1 MTINNLLENREG
13 RQAALQSYKD
23 TLPKEPSGDVK
34 KEYCVGCFQKSDWEF
49 IHAELMKDGSLEDNI
64 PTNKCECINDCLS
77 SDVRGVYLLT
87 ETEASELRSNSKVD
101 YVNIKASS
109 YPGTY
114 LQDPDEFSQNPVY
127 RYSSNVKHQQQ
138 ILIKYDNGFSNTDS
152 LIENPAPS
160 SLLNRCSSQLY
171 RHTTKKNPWVT
182 SGDPQTIFNDR
193 IQQLGTGK
201 DIDLIVADTSA
212 WIAHIE
218 FMNPSRISNIKAS
231 TSSGSEGGSSS
242 TTAPS
247 NYIGGNAL
255 KNGFAYSATNGACD
269 VLDLVLDAPYYL
281 DPDFFEADTGSR
293 LTTRWDGTT
302 VPVETVARD
311 WWANNL
317 LACRSAKYVSS
328 ANGGNA
334 TGNNDFGQVPIPS
347 TYTRANCNGS
357 NTALPPN
364 TIFGVPEQH
373 GTACASQAYGR
384 QYGWAYNANK
394 WYLNLYGLNGMGLN
408 DGDGFDVQKIFHQIK
423 PNRASDNTKN
433 PTISSNSWGRRFN
446 STTGTVGVGPSGYY
460 YYRPATTDGTTSG
473 VQYTSWNMTGNTD
486 GSGGSAPRFMTNKSD
501 FNGLQCEPVSG
512 VPITAANELIASGVI
527 FVVAAGNQNQKQV
540 KSNHPDYNNYF
551 SDNDNTP
558 LSSSTFFLAMDQ
570 ITYRKTLNRGG
581 YPNAASGVI
590 NVGALDGEL
599 SSDGKERKSNYSAS
613 GDYIDCYAVAGNA
626 SSDDVSSELSA
637 KSLAASAYP
646 NIPSNTYYD
655 LVPFSR
661 YDSFYTYNSTQSI
674 RSGDFIFNGTSS
686 ACPITAGL
694 IATKLETNRTWTN
707 TDIKSWLTSKVGEQ
721 DTSDFYTGSEGTTVN
736 DSSWADSHSIQGGSP
751 TVIWDALT
759 TSVPTPDTTAPTLV
773 STVPA
778 TNATGVELN
787 ANIVLNF
794 SEVVTAQ
801 GGGSISI
808 FKVDGTIVES
818 IVATDSKVTGSG
830 TSQITV
836 NPASDLAQNTTFYVN
851 IGSNAFNDASGNFFA
866 GLTDSTTIKFTTG
879 TVSDPD
885 PDPPSP
891 PSTNIVTYNL
901 RQHIDFGNVNCYNPS
916 VSTTA
921 VTDLSGNGSNCTIS
935 DSTNISFNSSNGGHV
950 VLDPTAGTL
959 PILSQDTDIWNDLGT
974 GDYALEFWFDLYGK
988 KQTHYLY
995 RDNIGN
1001 GASNKHHVYIE
1012 GINDGG
1018 RFAVGN
1024 GFSGST
1030 IYENSPGTYTN
1041 NNSYSGWTQ
1050 VVISRI
1056 GNDLKFYK
1064 NGQLMADID
1073 QTKTATTN
1081 YSSAGF
1087 TPNTSLNCLWGLGTN
1102 ISSYHFNGKF
1112 AIFRFYRGSGLVAS
1126 EVKQNYDAQ
1135 ASRFGLGTV
1144 TDDVEI
1150 SDKNFNGGPAT
1161 KHTAAFFDIEKAGP
1175 YFTGTGPIK
1184 FSKMRQYFK
1193 EVFPIDNTI
1202 PISASE
1208 LRRNVNV
1215 LERNPIV
1222 PDSTENEN
1230 IASVSDWKSSQFR
1243 GSVKRYYATTNSSG
1257 TGPAGAISQLS
1268 MGRFSGDNG
1277 VDWSNSGT
1285 QGVDSI
1291 NQLNGNVARN
1301 IEKHIFIKDVV
1312 YSGDMGIDGNRGSGG
1327 NGKNKIAAA
1336 RLIPSEPNNAV
1347 VPAHNVRINVENT
1360 GAIYGSAGLG
1370 GYHSTGGYDD
1380 GSGLTKNWFAISNPQ
1395 LSPETAAV
1403 WTQFMLDYAVYPA
1416 APNNFTTI
1424 DPFIDQI
1431 QTGRAILDV
1440 PAGGI
1445 ASITIEMACD
1455 NNGTFTL
1462 VDPNGSTLTTQSF
1475 GTVAGNPTIT
1485 PSTTVILTN
1494 INQGQHVITF
1504 TVLNGSNFGNDY
1516 WLDNPAGIAW
1526 QIRDTNTNADLL
1538 NSRSSTGGIGVP
1550 KKSDPGKDGGVALKI
1565 VHTGSQTDIFLHENA
1580 RVWGGG
1586 GGGEQGAMGELIG
1599 SSMEDMRHDC
1609 TRTYRVTTSLDES
1622 TGCGLDPVCNVGDT
1636 LIPDSVELTGIPCG
1650 DIDEDDFDNMS
1661 FQKTGLCQN
1670 IVKSTAPIQ
1679 GIGGQGGD
1687 GAGWRYTAPMVGGG
1701 PQEKT
1706 LGEEGTDNVCGVCP
1720 TGTIL
1725 EGGNCSSPGGT
1736 GGNGGDWGKGGVSTL
1751 PLEDGE
1757 PYDAGRGGAAIC
1769 GLNPDTNQKN
1779 WVVGGTISDQTLKGE
1794 YQLGGCEGTAGDE
1807 PPVALPVSVDVSK
1820 PHYVRFGDDTGN
1832 GTDGYGADGAANL
1845 LVTAP
1850 PDSADGNLCNF
1861 RIRYSWNDREDR
1873 DSIHMKAME
1882 VAGKRFGFP
1891 TGTWY
1896 LSYPD
1901 YRDVELYDNRDPQDR
1916 HFAMS
1921 AWSEFM
1927 KVYAIFPGNES
1938 DMEDEEIDYLFDK
1951 YPTNTLTN
1959 VPQTVRIPFT
1969 IRDGRNNPALA
1980 GFRLYAQAD
1989 NGATFAIGR
1998 EGQPS
2003 VEVGTIADFSS
2014 PTDGGDVLDITFA
2027 STDLK
2032 FIPGPHYLE
2041 VTITNLSFPP
2051 GGEPEPGASDTWK
2064 YNPGGVAFI
2073 LADLSQ
2079 YDNDISD
2086 ATDYDEGEGEYTSE
2100 YMVSSRQLEVISRYN
2115 KTTGSMIHEFELL
2128 QGAYPMTWYELNSR
2142 NVVPGRN
2149 YPKAD
2154 RMQFNQGKEIQLL
2167 DSAYDDAN
2175 GTFDILK
2182 PSVVK
2187 DPSQGKQ
2194 YNGPGF
2200 IFHPTPIM
2208 MYVENVIILRDPSTD
2223 NNPQEDRNNLG
2234 FQNSADIRAYFYPIV
2249 QAIAEEYLSGRFG
2262 RSGDYP
2268 LRGRPPD
2275 IIGLGGYVN
2284 RYLQLGGSL
2293 TDNPID
2299 ASKFNLVKA
2308 DIAYAYSNTPGS
2320 TPEAQRGNVLG
2331 IVYPETFIKYPGAVL
2346 NWNAYNADTLTAT
2359 STPNDPTFQFSGK
2372 SGGDE
2377 VEPMASTRYRFIAI
2391 GPGGTDTEDRNIM

>member
-1 MTINNLLENREG
+1 MTINNSLENREG

-247 NYIGGNAL
+247 NYIGGNVL

-311 WWANNL
+311 WWSNNL

-599 SSDGKERKSNYSAS
+599 SSDGKERKSDYSCT

-626 SSDDVSSELSA
+626 SDDDVSSELSA

-935 DSTNISFNSSNGGHV
+935 DDTNISFNSFNGGHV

-988 KQTHYLY
+988 KQTHFLY

-1018 RFAVGN
+1018 LFAVGN

-1041 NNSYSGWTQ
+1041 NNSYNGWTQ

-1161 KHTAAFFDIEKAGP
+1161 KHTAAFFDIEKAGQ
-1175 YFTGTGPIK
+1175 YFLGTGPIK

-1277 VDWSNSGT
+1277 VDWSNGGT

-1312 YSGDMGIDGNRGSGG
+1312 YSGDMGTDGNRGSGG

-1416 APNNFTTI
+1416 APSNFTTI

-1516 WLDNPAGIAW
+1516 WSENPAGIAW
-1526 QIRDTNTNADLL
+1526 QIRNTNTNADLL
-1538 NSRSSTGGIGVP
+1538 NSRSSTGGIGIP

-1586 GGGEQGAMGELIG
+1586 GGGEQGTMGELIG

-1609 TRTYRVTTSLDES
+1609 VRNYFRDG
-1622 TGCGLDPVCNVGDT
+1622 GCGLEPVCDAGDT
-1636 LIPDSVELTGIPCG
+1636 LVPGSVEDTGPCG
-1650 DIDEDDFDNMS
+1650 DGDE
-1661 FQKTGLCQN
+1661 QTKTGICQN
-1670 IVKSTAPIQ
+1670 IVKSTAPVQ

-1687 GAGWRYTAPMVGGG
+1687 GAGWRYTAPYVGGA
-1701 PQEKT
+1701 PQEET
-1706 LGEEGTDNVCGVCP
+1706 LGQDGTDNACGVCP
-1720 TGTIL
+1720 PGTNL
-1725 EGGNCSSPGGT
+1725 QGGNCSSVGGR
-1736 GGNGGDWGKGGVSTL
+1736 GGDGGDWGKGGGPTE
-1751 PLEDGE
+1751 PLESGE
-1757 PYDAGRGGAAIC
+1757 PYDAGKGGSAIC

-1794 YQLGGCEGTAGDE
+1794 YQLGGCDGTAGVQ
-1807 PPVALPVSVDVSK
+1807 PPVPSPAIVTVSK
-1820 PHYVRFGDDTGN
+1820 PHYVRFGDDAGD

-1850 PDSADGNLCNF
+1850 PDSAFGNICNF
-1861 RIRYSWNDREDR
+1861 RIKYSWVDRVDR
-1873 DSIHMKAME
+1873 SGTHMTGME
-1882 VAGKRFGFP
+1882 VAGKRFGLP
-1891 TGTWY
+1891 SGTWY
-1896 LSYPD
+1896 FSAKNPVGGAS
-1901 YRDVELYDNRDPQDR
+1901 RN
-1916 HFAMS
+1916 
-1921 AWSEFM
+1921 AWSQFM
-1927 KVYAIFPGNES
+1927 QQYAIFPGNEN
-1938 DMEDEEIDYLFDK
+1938 DFDDDDDYLFNR
-1951 YPTNTLTN
+1951 YPTQTLPDQVHQLRYRFNIPTN
-1959 VPQTVRIPFT
+1959 
-1969 IRDGRNNPALA
+1969 NNNA

-1989 NGATFAIGR
+1989 NHASFSLGR
-1998 EGQPS
+1998 IINNVPETTTQLGEVAEFSNPGQ
-2003 VEVGTIADFSS
+2003 
-2014 PTDGGDVLDITFA
+2014 GGDVLDVTYSGSDPRFQ
-2027 STDLK
+2027 
-2032 FIPGPHYLE
+2032 PGDYVLD
-2041 VTITNLSFPP
+2041 VTIKNSSFPA
-2051 GGEPEPGASDTWK
+2051 GQEPVPGANNNWRF
-2064 YNPGGVAFI
+2064 NPGGVAFVI
-2073 LADLSQ
+2073 LNLQRDNFNDLLNQDFDESE
-2079 YDNDISD
+2079 
-2086 ATDYDEGEGEYTSE
+2086 TDGYPN
-2100 YMVSSRQLEVISRYN
+2100 YMVTSRRLRSINYYN
-2115 KTTGSMIHEFELL
+2115 EGSMVHEFNLP
-2128 QGAYPMTWYELNSR
+2128 QGAYPITWTGLNAR

-2167 DSAYDDAN
+2167 DNDNPDAN
-2175 GTFDILK
+2175 GRFEILTTITNQ
-2182 PSVVK
+2182 
-2187 DPSQGKQ
+2187 DPTI
-2194 YNGPGF
+2194 GPRNAY
-2200 IFHPTPIM
+2200 M
-2208 MYVENVIILRDPSTD
+2208 AYVIGAKIIRVNEPPDVNESGLGYMDSTD
-2223 NNPQEDRNNLG
+2223 V
-2234 FQNSADIRAYFYPIV
+2234 RAYFYPIS

-2262 RSGDYP
+2262 RSGSYP
-2268 LRGRPPD
+2268 NRGRPPD
-2275 IIGLGGYVN
+2275 VGGLEGRVLL
-2284 RYLQLGGSL
+2284 YLGLGGSL
-2293 TDNPID
+2293 SDNPVNPTIF
-2299 ASKFNLVKA
+2299 AQVKA
-2308 DIAYAYSNTPGS
+2308 DIAQKYVSVPGS
-2320 TPEAQRGNVLG
+2320 TPEADRGDV
-2331 IVYPETFIKYPGAVL
+2331 IRIEYPSIDSIYPGATM
-2346 NWNAYNADTLTAT
+2346 NWSTDAENTLTAT
-2359 STPNDPTFQFSGK
+2359 STPNDPTFNFSGNPG
-2372 SGGDE
+2372 SDGDIQ
-2377 VEPMASTRYRFIAI
+2377 PMASTRYRFIAI
-2391 GPGGTDTEDRNIM
+2391 GPGGTDIEDRNIM

>member
-1 MTINNLLENREG
+1 MSINNLAFENKEG

-23 TLPKEPSGDVK
+23 TLLKEPSGDVK

-87 ETEASELRSNSKVD
+87 ETEASELRANPKVD
-101 YVNIKASS
+101 YVNVKASS

-114 LQDPDEFSQNPVY
+114 LQDPDEFSQNPTY

-138 ILIKYDNGFSNTDS
+138 ILIKNNNGFSNTDS

-171 RHTTKKNPWVT
+171 RHTAKKNPWVT
-182 SGDPQTIFNDR
+182 SGDPQTIFNNR
-193 IQQLGTGK
+193 IQQYGTGK

-242 TTAPS
+242 ITAPS
-247 NYIGGNAL
+247 NYIGGNVL
-255 KNGFAYSATNGACD
+255 KNGFAPSATNGACD
-269 VLDLVLDAPYYL
+269 VLDLVLDAPYYI
-281 DPDFFEADTGSR
+281 DPDFFEADTASR

-302 VPVETVARD
+302 VPVETVARE
-311 WWANNL
+311 WWSNNL

-347 TYTRANCNGS
+347 TYTRDTCNGS
-357 NTALPPN
+357 NTALPPAP
-364 TIFGVPEQH
+364 FGAFPEQH

-384 QYGWAYNANK
+384 SLGWAYNANK
-394 WYLNLYGLNGMGLN
+394 WYLNLYGYGGMGLN

-423 PNRASDNTKN
+423 PSRISDNTKN

-446 STTGTVGVGPSGYY
+446 SGTGLIGVGSNGYY

-501 FNGLQCEPVSG
+501 YNGLQCEPVSG
-512 VPITAANELIASGVI
+512 VPITALNELIASGVI

-558 LSSSTFFLAMDQ
+558 LSSSTFFLALDQ

-599 SSDGKERKSNYSAS
+599 SSDGKERKSNYSCT

-626 SSDDVSSELSA
+626 SNDTIASELCG

-646 NIPSNTYYD
+646 NLPFNTYYD
-655 LVPFSR
+655 TVPFTR
-661 YDSFYTYNSTQSI
+661 YDSFYTYNSVQSTI

-721 DTSDFYTGSEGTTVN
+721 DTSDFHTGSEGTTVN
-736 DSSWADSHSIQGGSP
+736 DSSWTDVYSIQGGSP

-773 STVPA
+773 STVPS

-794 SEVVTAQ
+794 SEAVTAKT
-801 GGGSISI
+801 GSSTSISI
-808 FKVDGTIVES
+808 FKVDGSLIES
-818 IVATDSKVTGSG
+818 IAATDSKVTGSG
-830 TSQITV
+830 TNQITI
-836 NPASDLAQNTTFYVN
+836 NPANDLAENTTFYVN
-851 IGSNAFNDASGNFFA
+851 IDTNAFDDAAGNSFA
-866 GLTDSTTIKFTTG
+866 GVVDSITIRFTTG

-891 PSTNIVTYNL
+891 PIQGIVTYNL

-916 VSTTA
+916 VSTTT
-921 VTDLSGNGSNCTIS
+921 VTDLSGNNSNCTIS
-935 DSTNISFNSSNGGHV
+935 DLYGNPDDTNISFDSSNGGHV
-950 VLDPTAGTL
+950 VLDPTGGTL
-959 PILSQDTDIWNDLGT
+959 PILTQDTDVWNDLGT

-1001 GASNKHHVYIE
+1001 GASNKHHVAIE
-1012 GINDGG
+1012 GDLDGG
-1018 RFAVGN
+1018 RFYVGN
-1024 GFSGST
+1024 GFSGSL
-1030 IYENSPGTYTN
+1030 IYENPPGTYTN

-1087 TPNTSLNCLWGLGTN
+1087 TPNSSNNCLWGLGTL
-1102 ISSYHFNGKF
+1102 SSYHFNGKF
-1112 AIFRFYRGSGLVAS
+1112 AIYRFYRGTGLVAS

-1144 TDDVEI
+1144 SDDTEV
-1150 SDKNFNGGPAT
+1150 SDKNFNGGPST

-1208 LRRNVNV
+1208 LRRNVDV
-1215 LERNPIV
+1215 LERNPIL

-1230 IASVSDWKSSQFR
+1230 IASVNERLSIEEPNWKCSQLR

-1268 MGRFSGDNG
+1268 MGRFSGNNG

-1301 IEKHIFIKDVV
+1301 IEKHIFIKDVI
-1312 YSGDMGIDGNRGSGG
+1312 YSGDMGTDGNRGSGG

-1370 GYHSTGGYDD
+1370 GYHATGGYDD
-1380 GSGLTKNWFAISNPQ
+1380 N
-1395 LSPETAAV
+1395 
-1403 WTQFMLDYAVYPA
+1403 
-1416 APNNFTTI
+1416 
-1424 DPFIDQI
+1424 
-1431 QTGRAILDV
+1431 
-1440 PAGGI
+1440 
-1445 ASITIEMACD
+1445 
-1455 NNGTFTL
+1455 
-1462 VDPNGSTLTTQSF
+1462 
-1475 GTVAGNPTIT
+1475 
-1485 PSTTVILTN
+1485 
-1494 INQGQHVITF
+1494 
-1504 TVLNGSNFGNDY
+1504 
-1516 WLDNPAGIAW
+1516 
-1526 QIRDTNTNADLL
+1526 
-1538 NSRSSTGGIGVP
+1538 GVP

-1599 SSMEDMRHDC
+1599 SSIEDMKHDC
-1609 TRTYRVTTSLDES
+1609 TRTYRVTTSTDVS

-1636 LIPDSVELTGIPCG
+1636 LIPDSVELTGLPCG
-1650 DIDEDDFDNMS
+1650 DIDEDDFDNMP

-1701 PQEKT
+1701 PQEET
-1706 LGEEGTDNVCGVCP
+1706 LGEDGTDNVCGVCP

-1725 EGGNCSSPGGT
+1725 EGGNCSSPGGK

-1794 YQLGGCEGTAGDE
+1794 YQLGGCEGTAGDQ
-1807 PPVALPVSVDVSK
+1807 PPVAPPVSVDVSK
-1820 PHYVRFGDDTGN
+1820 PHYVRFGDDAGN

-1850 PDSADGNLCNF
+1850 PDSSFGNKCLF

-1882 VAGKRFGFP
+1882 VAGKRFGLP
-1891 TGTWY
+1891 SSVWY

-1938 DMEDEEIDYLFDK
+1938 DMEDEEIDNLIDR
-1951 YPTNTLTN
+1951 YPTNTLTD
-1959 VPQTVRIPFT
+1959 VPQTVRIPFK

-2032 FIPGPHYLE
+2032 FIPGDHYLD

-2073 LADLSQ
+2073 LADLSMF
-2079 YDNDISD
+2079 DDDIAD
-2086 ATDYDEGEGEYTSE
+2086 ATDYDEGENEYTSE
-2100 YMVSSRQLEVISRYN
+2100 YMVSSRQLGIANRSH
-2115 KTTGSMIHEFELL
+2115 TTGSMIHEFELL
-2128 QGAYPMTWYELNSR
+2128 QGAYPITWYELHPR
-2142 NVVPGRN
+2142 NVDAGRN
-2149 YPKAD
+2149 YPNAS
-2154 RMQFNQGKEIQLL
+2154 RMRQQGKELQLL
-2167 DSAYDDAN
+2167 DNANDDAN

-2182 PSVVK
+2182 PSVVN
-2187 DPSQGKQ
+2187 DPQQGKQ

-2200 IFHPTPIM
+2200 TFHPTPIM
-2208 MYVENVIILRDPSTD
+2208 MYVEDVIILRDPSTD

-2234 FQNSADIRAYFYPIV
+2234 FQNSTDIRAYFYPIV

-2293 TDNPID
+2293 TDDPID

-2308 DIAYAYSNTPGS
+2308 DMAYAYSNTPGS

-2331 IVYPETFIKYPGAVL
+2331 IVYPETFVKYPGAVL
-2346 NWNAYNADTLTAT
+2346 NWNAFNADTLTAT
-2359 STPNDPTFQFSGK
+2359 STPNDPTFQFAGK